1 MARIVTRQCCGF
13 VIATAF
19 VVLLQGCGAATPAD
33 APAEKTIAIW
43 HHQTVGE
50 GPKLI
55 QQAVDRFKQDT
66 HGVQVEV
73 VAINN
78 DAYKTKIKV
87 AIGAGNAPCVFPT
100 WGGGPLHEYVKASQ
114 IADLT
119 PFITKDNYKDR
130 FPAAAFD
137 SVTFDGKI
145 YGVPVE
151 NTAIAVILYNKAI
164 FQKYNL
170 KPPATDSELLQ
181 LARTLKPNGIAPFA
195 LANKPK
201 WPGSMFY
208 MYFVDRLAGPEAFA
222 KAEMREGAGFEASAF
237 IEAGRR
243 VQALV
248 KEGAFQEGFNGLDYD
263 AGATRALLYSG
274 KAAMELMGTWSIG
287 AIKGENPTF
296 YRENLAFFP
305 FPALTGGAGDPKNLI
320 GTVGDNFYSVSPTC
334 KDTAEAFKL
343 IQYLIDDTS
352 VALRA
357 QAGRV
362 PPVKNFTTGDPV
374 LQKVIELV
382 AQAPHVQLWYDQ
394 QLPPAVGEAHK
405 DTSQALFSLSM
416 TPEEAARRMEQA
428 AKAYYKQ

>member
-1 MARIVTRQCCGF
+1 LGF
-13 VIATAF
+13 ALAAAF
-19 VVLLQGCGAATPAD
+19 AVLLQACSSSAPAD
-33 APAEKTIAIW
+33 APAGKAIAIW
-43 HHQTVGE
+43 HHQTAGD
-50 GPKLI
+50 GPQLI

-66 HGVQVEV
+66 AGVQVEV
-73 VAINN
+73 VAVNN

-114 IADLT
+114 IVDLT
-119 PFITKDNYKDR
+119 PFMTKDNYRDR
-130 FPAAAFD
+130 FPTAAFD
-137 SVTFDGKI
+137 SVTFDDKI

-170 KPPATDSELLQ
+170 KPPATDNELAQ
-181 LARTLKPNGIAPFA
+181 IMRTLKQNGIAPFA

-208 MYFVDRLAGPEAFA
+208 MYFVDRLAGPEEFA
-222 KAEMREGAGFEASAF
+222 TAEAREGAGFEAPVF

-248 KEGAFQEGFNGLDYD
+248 KESAFQEGFNGLDYD

-287 AIKGENPTF
+287 AIKGENPAF
-296 YRENLAFFP
+296 YRDNLAFFP
-305 FPALTGGAGDPKNLI
+305 FPAVTGGAGNPKNLI

-334 KDTAEAFKL
+334 KDPAEAFKL

-352 VALRA
+352 VAVRA
-357 QAGRV
+357 KAGRV
-362 PPVKNFTTGDPV
+362 PPVKGFTTDDPV
-374 LQKVIELV
+374 LQQVIDMV
-382 AQAPHVQLWYDQ
+382 AEAPHVQLWYDQ
-394 QLPPAVGEAHK
+394 QLPPALGEAHK
-405 DTSQALFSLSM
+405 DTSQALFSMSM
-416 TPEEAARRMEQA
+416 TPEEAAQRFEQA
-428 AKAYYKQ
+428 AKAYYNR

>member
-1 MARIVTRQCCGF
+1 MARIRTPRCC
-13 VIATAF
+13 ALALAAAF
-19 VVLLQGCGAATPAD
+19 IVLLQGCGAAPAD
-33 APAEKTIAIW
+33 APAGKNITIW
-43 HHQTVGE
+43 HHQTAGE

-66 HGVQVEV
+66 PAVQVEV

-87 AIGAGNAPCVFPT
+87 AVGAGNAPCVFPT
-100 WGGGPLHEYVKASQ
+100 WGGGPFHEYVKGNQ

-119 PFITKDNYKDR
+119 ASMTKDNYKDR

-137 SVTFDGKI
+137 SVTFDGKT

-151 NTAIAVILYNKAI
+151 NTAIAVIFYNKAI

-170 KPPATDSELLQ
+170 KPPATDSDLLHVV
-181 LARTLKPNGIAPFA
+181 RTLKQNGIAPFA

-208 MYFVDRLAGPEAFA
+208 MYFVDRLAGPEAFS
-222 KAEMREGAGFEASAF
+222 KAEALEDAGFEASPF
-237 IEAGRR
+237 IEAGRQ

-287 AIKGENPTF
+287 AVKAENSSF
-296 YRENLAFFP
+296 YRDNLAFFP
-305 FPALTGGAGDPKNLI
+305 FPAVAGGAGDPKNLI
-320 GTVGDNFYSVSPTC
+320 GTVGDNFYSVSTIC
-334 KDTAEAFKL
+334 KHPAEAFKL
-343 IQYLIDDTS
+343 IQYLIDDKS
-352 VALRA
+352 VVARA

-362 PPVKNFTTGDPV
+362 PPVKGFTTDDPV
-374 LQKVIELV
+374 LQQVIDMV

-394 QLPPAVGEAHK
+394 ELPPAVGETHK

-416 TPEEAARRMEQA
+416 TPEEAARGLEQA

>member
-1 MARIVTRQCCGF
+1 MARIPTLRHCSF
-13 VIATAF
+13 VLAAAF
-19 VVLLQGCGAATPAD
+19 IVLLQGCGAAVPAD
-33 APAEKTIAIW
+33 APGAKRIAIW
-43 HHQTVGE
+43 HHQTAGD

-66 HGVQVEV
+66 PGVDVEV

-100 WGGGPLHEYVKASQ
+100 WGGGPLHEYVNANQ

-119 PFITKDNYKDR
+119 ASMTKDNYKDR
-130 FPAAAFD
+130 FPGAAFD
-137 SVTFDGKI
+137 SVTFGGKT

-151 NTAIAVILYNKAI
+151 NTAIAVITYNKTI
-164 FQKYNL
+164 FQKYNF
-170 KPPATDSELLQ
+170 KPPATDTELLQ
-181 LARTLKPNGIAPFA
+181 IVHTLKQNGIAPFA

-201 WPGSMFY
+201 WPGSMYY

-222 KAEMREGAGFEASAF
+222 KAEAREAAGFEAPVF
-237 IEAGRR
+237 IEAGKR

-287 AIKGENPTF
+287 AMKGENPAF
-296 YRENLAFFP
+296 YRDNLAFFP
-305 FPALTGGAGDPKNLI
+305 FPAVTGGTGDPKNLI
-320 GTVGDNFYSVSPTC
+320 GTVGDNFYSVSTTC
-334 KDTAEAFKL
+334 KDPANAFKL
-343 IQYLIDDTS
+343 IQYLIDDKS
-352 VALRA
+352 VAARA

-362 PPVKNFTTGDPV
+362 PPVKGFTSDDPI
-374 LQKVIELV
+374 LRQIIDLV

-394 QLPPAVGEAHK
+394 ELPPAVGEAHK
-405 DTSQALFSLSM
+405 DSSQGLFSMSM
-416 TPEEAARRMEQA
+416 KPEEAARQFEAA
-428 AKAYYKQ
+428 AKAYYK